1 MVLGF
6 LYDPQDDASFIIK
19 KFIQIRNHFHPIYKK
34 KKFITEGDFE
44 KFFKSKDIIKKKIKI
59 NKKTKLTMNNCG
71 DFTWSYKSNDKFNF
85 QVIPVV
91 GFAFNCYSLDIEGF
105 SAGISFENKGK
116 IDHVTRDYNAAGA
129 LGAKESSS
137 EATKL
142 MKRLISIS
150 NNVFKNAYE

>member
-1 MVLGF
+1 
-6 LYDPQDDASFIIK
+6 
-19 KFIQIRNHFHPIYKK
+19 
-34 KKFITEGDFE
+34 
-44 KFFKSKDIIKKKIKI
+44 
-59 NKKTKLTMNNCG
+59 MNNCG

-142 MKRLISIS
+142 MKHLISIS